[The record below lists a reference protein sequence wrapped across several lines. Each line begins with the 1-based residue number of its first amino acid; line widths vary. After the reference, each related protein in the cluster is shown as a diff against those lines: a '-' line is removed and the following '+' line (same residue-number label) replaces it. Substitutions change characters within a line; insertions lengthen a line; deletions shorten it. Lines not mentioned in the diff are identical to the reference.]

1 MSAPNTACTPLG
13 SKRCYFRMI
22 KMATTILQS
31 FNLFKSNLEITGL
44 QKETVSTRQQNVREA
59 VETELTVLTSFLTG
73 SYSRSTM
80 IAPLSEADVDIFI
93 ILDTSYYDASG
104 QVNLLE
110 RVKRVLKTTYP
121 KTPDISRN
129 GQAVTITFNDFV
141 VDVVPAFHRQGGGYL
156 MPSTYGGGRWIA
168 TNPQSHVEISSKAN
182 TAHNGDLVPLV
193 KMIKCWNR
201 NISKHFRSF
210 HLEVLAW
217 TIFDNVTIN
226 DYPSGIRYFF
236 DKGRNLISKK
246 NPDPTGY
253 NDDVGFYLDNQTKI
267 DEATSRFE
275 TAYNRAIKAE
285 SFARSG
291 NISDAITEW
300 RKIFGNSFPAYG

>member
-1 MSAPNTACTPLG
+1 
-13 SKRCYFRMI
+13 
-22 KMATTILQS
+22 MATTIPQS
-31 FNLFKSNLEITGL
+31 FNILKSNLEITGL

-59 VETELTVLTSFLTG
+59 VENELIVLTSFLTG

-80 IAPLSEADVDIFI
+80 IAPLSEADVDIFTV
-93 ILDTSYYDASG
+93 LDASYYEANG

-110 RVKRVLKTTYP
+110 RVKRVLKKTYP

-129 GQAVTITFNDFV
+129 GQAVTITFTDFV

-156 MPSTYGGGRWIA
+156 IPSSYGGGCWIA
-168 TNPQSHVEISSKAN
+168 SDPQSHVDISSKAN
-182 TAHNGDLVPLV
+182 AAHNRDLVPLI

-217 TIFDNVTIN
+217 TIFDGVTIS

-236 DKGRNLISKK
+236 DKGKNLISKK

-253 NDDVGFYLDNQTKI
+253 NDDVGFYIDTQTKLN
-267 DEATSRFE
+267 EAASRFE

-285 SFARSG
+285 TFARSG
-291 NISDAITEW
+291 NISDAIIEW